1 MKTLSKNLMGALFIL
16 FAIALLY
23 TTISG
28 NISQQQ
34 KLSLSDVVAKINSG
48 EVAEIIVRESNLEIK
63 LRDNSVMESKKESE
77 APLSETLRNYGVS
90 DEQLRAVTITVK
102 DPSGFAYWA
111 GAILPFLLPLLLI
124 AAFFWIMAR
133 QAQRA
138 NFQAF
143 SFGQS
148 RARVI
153 HPDNKKERV
162 LFKDVAGA
170 KEAKEELVEIVDFLK
185 SPQKFLNLGARIP
198 RGVLLMGPPGTGKTM
213 MAKAV
218 AGEASVPF
226 FHLSA
231 SEFVEMFVGVGA
243 SRVIDL
249 F

>member
-28 NISQQQ
+28 NITQQP
-34 KLSLSDVVAKINSG
+34 KLSLSDVVAKINNG
-48 EVAEIIVRESNLEIK
+48 EVAEIVVRESNLEIK
-63 LRDNSVMESKKESE
+63 LKDNSVAESKKESE
-77 APLSETLRNYGVS
+77 TSLSETLRNYGVS

-111 GAILPFLLPLLLI
+111 GAILPFALPLVLI
-124 AAFFWIMAR
+124 VGVFWLMAR

-153 HPDNKKERV
+153 QPDNKKERV

-218 AGEASVPF
+218 AGEAGVPF

-243 SRVIDL
+243 
-249 F
+249 